1 MIDSK
6 NKNPEEVKTIDGNS
20 WSRMTV
26 FQNRKLIDSKINTL
40 KRFEFEFINSVIVR
54 EDLFECVDTEITE
67 QDVKDLNYEK
77 CSELMEVNYSIW
89 NSCMDEVSWITNED
103 RYIDLHKTLHF
114 QLLKQ
119 LIQNKRCI
127 EDNQYS
133 ETFTDWD
140 LRHLNSCIKV
150 TKGLFKMINDTRILF
165 IGRHGKGLTPCGVKT
180 DRTNVEL
187 YLNKINEVTRYQKD
201 GDYYSGNWKIYK
213 KIEDLILDSS
223 SDRD

>member
-26 FQNRKLIDSKINTL
+26 VQNRKLIDSKINTL
-40 KRFEFEFINSVIVR
+40 KRFEFEFINSVLVR
-54 EDLFECVDTEITE
+54 EDLFECVDSEITV

-127 EDNQYS
+127 EDNQYT

-140 LRHLNSCIKV
+140 LRHLNSCIKF
-150 TKGLFKMINDTRILF
+150 TKGIRKMIKDNEKLF
-165 IGRHGKGLTPCGVKT
+165 QRFVEFGKKI
-180 DRTNVEL
+180 DRTNIEL
-187 YLNKINEVTRYQKD
+187 FLNKRNEVDRYHREGRYSD
-201 GDYYSGNWKIYK
+201 GHWKVFK
-213 KIEDLILDSS
+213 KLDDLILESEFS
-223 SDRD
+223 KLEV